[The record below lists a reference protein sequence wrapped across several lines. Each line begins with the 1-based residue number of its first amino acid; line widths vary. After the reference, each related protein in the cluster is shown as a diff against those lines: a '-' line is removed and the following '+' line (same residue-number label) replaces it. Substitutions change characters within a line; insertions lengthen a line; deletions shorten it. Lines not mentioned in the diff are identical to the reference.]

1 MAGETASGGAF
12 HSTLTTVLGGA
23 LVVAETRQQQKSSI
37 GRIVV
42 ITKNVVLVDVNT
54 GDFDLV
60 VR

>member
-42 ITKNVVLVDVNT
+42 ITKNVVLVDV
-54 GDFDLV
+54 
-60 VR
+60 RYR